1 MRLLP
6 ALLAATVFASAS
18 AAAATQT
25 EAPPRAVIEDTYVI
39 APKMANGYQLVETVN
54 YADKGNPEA
63 GVGLRYRDVALPLR
77 ADLFVYA
84 SGASETLEHAE
95 SEFRAGVAYAQQR
108 GVYSDVRWGKAEDI
122 DLALPDNTDWRGR
135 VISMQL
141 RHDGTDY
148 VSRTYLFH
156 RGVYDYKLRADLPVS
171 LADRLP
177 SESDGLLRAVLGYLQ
192 VVSTGSCGR
201 QMEVNVL
208 KAGDAMPSNY
218 VDGVSADGWS
228 LAINESEVE
237 TKAGSKAEESPLVRR
252 SLIAAQRQ
260 IKAGCT
266 VFPFAPQADDDS
278 TIVKLHYPADFWQS
292 TPKR

>member
-6 ALLAATVFASAS
+6 ALLAASVLATALAAAAS
-18 AAAATQT
+18 AA

-39 APKMANGYQLVETVN
+39 APRLANGYQLVETVN
-54 YADKGNPEA
+54 YADKGNPAA

-77 ADLFVYA
+77 ADLFVYP
-84 SGASETLEHAE
+84 GGESETPEHAE
-95 SEFRAGVAYAQQR
+95 SEFRASVAYAQQR
-108 GVYSDVRWGKAEDI
+108 GAYSDVRWGKAEDI
-122 DLALPDNTDWRGR
+122 DLALPDDTHWRGR

-141 RHDGTDY
+141 RLDGTQY

-156 RGVYDYKLRADLPVS
+156 RGVYDYKLRADLPVD
-171 LADRLP
+171 LADRL
-177 SESDGLLRAVLGYLQ
+177 STESDGLLRAVLGRLQ

-201 QMEVNVL
+201 QMEINVL
-208 KAGDAMPSNY
+208 KAGEATPASY

-228 LAINESEVE
+228 LAINESEV
-237 TKAGSKAEESPLVRR
+237 KATDGKAATESPLVRR

-266 VFPFAPQADDDS
+266 VFPFQPQADDDA
-278 TIVKLHYPADFWQS
+278 TIVKLHYPAGFWQS
-292 TPKR
+292 TPRQ